1 MDWMEMIDHYIL
13 KINDFLYT
21 NVMIALLIGL
31 GLLFSFGTRF
41 VQFRLFGE
49 MFRVIFEKS
58 TISTKGKAGISSF
71 QAFTVSAASRIGT
84 GNLAGVATAIAA
96 GGPGAVFW
104 MWLIAFIGAASSF
117 VESTLAQI
125 YKVKDETGFRGG
137 PAYYME
143 RGLNKRW
150 MGIIFAI
157 TITFC
162 FGLVFNSVQS
172 NTISIA
178 MNESFHVSKPV
189 VGLVLCI
196 LTALIIF
203 GGLKRI
209 AHVTQVLVPV
219 MAIIYILVAL
229 VVLIM
234 NITEI
239 PAMFMLIIKN
249 AFGIEE
255 ALGGTLGA
263 AVMNGIK
270 RGLFS
275 NEAGMGSAPNAAAAA
290 AVSHP
295 VKQGLIQTLGVFVD
309 TIVVC
314 SATAF
319 IILLSGEYL
328 RADASSINLT
338 QSALSV
344 HIGDWAS
351 IFLAVAIFLFAFS
364 SVIGNYYYGETNIEF
379 IKNSPAALFV
389 YRLAVLGMVYFGSV
403 AKISLVWD
411 MADLFMAI
419 MALINLVA
427 ITMLYKIAVAALKD
441 YQQQRKAGKEPVFYA
456 DSIEGVGT
464 ADCWE
469 RKPQEEK

>member
-189 VGLVLCI
+189 VGVVLCI

-203 GGLKRI
+203 GGL
-209 AHVTQVLVPV
+209 
-219 MAIIYILVAL
+219 
-229 VVLIM
+229 
-234 NITEI
+234 
-239 PAMFMLIIKN
+239 N
-249 AFGIEE
+249 A
-255 ALGGTLGA
+255 
-263 AVMNGIK
+263 
-270 RGLFS
+270 S
-275 NEAGMGSAPNAAAAA
+275 
-290 AVSHP
+290 
-295 VKQGLIQTLGVFVD
+295 
-309 TIVVC
+309 
-314 SATAF
+314 
-319 IILLSGEYL
+319 
-328 RADASSINLT
+328 LT
-338 QSALSV
+338 
-344 HIGDWAS
+344 
-351 IFLAVAIFLFAFS
+351 
-364 SVIGNYYYGETNIEF
+364 
-379 IKNSPAALFV
+379 
-389 YRLAVLGMVYFGSV
+389 
-403 AKISLVWD
+403 
-411 MADLFMAI
+411 
-419 MALINLVA
+419 
-427 ITMLYKIAVAALKD
+427 
-441 YQQQRKAGKEPVFYA
+441 
-456 DSIEGVGT
+456 
-464 ADCWE
+464 
-469 RKPQEEK
+469 

>member
-1 MDWMEMIDHYIL
+1 MERIDQYIL
-13 KINDFLYT
+13 SINNYLYSY
-21 NVMIALLIGL
+21 VMIALLIGL
-31 GLLFSFGTRF
+31 GLFFSFKTKF
-41 VQFRLFGE
+41 VQFRLFKE

-58 TISTKGKAGISSF
+58 TISTEGKKGISSF

-84 GNLAGVATAIAA
+84 GNLAGVATAIAT

-125 YKVKDETGFRGG
+125 YKVKDENGFRGG

-150 MGIIFAI
+150 MGIIFAV

-162 FGLVFNSVQS
+162 FGLVFNAVQS

-178 MNESFHVSKPV
+178 MNESFQVSKPV
-189 VGLVLCI
+189 VGIILCI
-196 LTALIIF
+196 LTAFIIF

-219 MAIIYILVAL
+219 MAIIYILVAFF
-229 VVLIM
+229 VLII

-263 AVMNGIK
+263 AIMNGIK

-290 AVSHP
+290 SVSHP

-328 RADASSINLT
+328 RKDASSINLT

-379 IKNSPAALFV
+379 IKNSRSALFI
-389 YRLAVLGMVYFGSV
+389 YRLAVIGMVYFGSV

-427 ITMLYKIAVAALKD
+427 IAGLYRIAAAALKD
-441 YQQQRKAGKEPVFYA
+441 YQQQRRAGKEPVFYS
-456 DSIEGVGT
+456 DSIEGIGEV
-464 ADCWE
+464 DCWE
-469 RKPQEEK
+469 RKRLNEK

>member
-1 MDWMEMIDHYIL
+1 
-13 KINDFLYT
+13 
-21 NVMIALLIGL
+21 
-31 GLLFSFGTRF
+31 
-41 VQFRLFGE
+41 
-49 MFRVIFEKS
+49 
-58 TISTKGKAGISSF
+58 
-71 QAFTVSAASRIGT
+71 
-84 GNLAGVATAIAA
+84 
-96 GGPGAVFW
+96 

-117 VESTLAQI
+117 IESTLAQI
-125 YKVKDETGFRGG
+125 YKVKDENGFRGG

-150 MGIIFAI
+150 MGIIFAV

-162 FGLVFNSVQS
+162 FGLVFNAVQS

-178 MNESFHVSKPV
+178 MNESFNVSKPI

-219 MAIIYILVAL
+219 MAIVYILVAL
-229 VVLIM
+229 FVLII

-249 AFGIEE
+249 AFGMEE
-255 ALGGTLGA
+255 AVGGTLGA

-290 AVSHP
+290 SVSHP

-319 IILLSGEYL
+319 IILLSGQYL
-328 RADASSINLT
+328 REDASSINLT

-344 HIGDWAS
+344 HIGEWAA

-364 SVIGNYYYGETNIEF
+364 SVIGNYYYGETNLEF
-379 IKNSPAALFV
+379 IKNSPIALFI
-389 YRLAVLGMVYFGSV
+389 YRMAVIGMVYFGSI

-427 ITMLYKIAVAALKD
+427 IAMLYKIAVAALKD
-441 YQQQRKAGKEPVFYA
+441 YQQQRRAGKEPVFYA
-456 DSIEGVGT
+456 DSIEGIGK
-464 ADCWE
+464 ADSWE
-469 RKPQEEK
+469 RKRQEEGQA

>member
-1 MDWMEMIDHYIL
+1 MEKIDQYIL
-13 KINDFLYT
+13 SVNDYLYT
-21 NVMIALLIGL
+21 YVMIALLIGL
-31 GLLFSFGTRF
+31 GLFFSFGTRF

-58 TISTKGKAGISSF
+58 TISAKGKEGISSF

-117 VESTLAQI
+117 IESTLAQI
-125 YKVKDETGFRGG
+125 YKVKDENGFRGG

-150 MGIIFAI
+150 MGIIFAV

-162 FGLVFNSVQS
+162 FGLVFNAVQS

-178 MNESFHVSKPV
+178 MNESFNVSKPI

-219 MAIIYILVAL
+219 MAIVYILVAL
-229 VVLIM
+229 FVLII

-249 AFGIEE
+249 AFGMEE
-255 ALGGTLGA
+255 AVGGTLGA

-290 AVSHP
+290 SVSHP

-319 IILLSGEYL
+319 IILLSGQYL
-328 RADASSINLT
+328 REDASSINLT

-344 HIGDWAS
+344 HIGEWAA

-364 SVIGNYYYGETNIEF
+364 SVIGNYYYGETNLEF
-379 IKNSPAALFV
+379 IKNSPIALFI
-389 YRLAVLGMVYFGSV
+389 YRMAVIGMVYFGSI

-427 ITMLYKIAVAALKD
+427 IAMLYKIAVAALKD
-441 YQQQRKAGKEPVFYA
+441 YQQQRRAGKEPVFYA
-456 DSIEGVGT
+456 DSIEGIGK
-464 ADCWE
+464 ADSWE
-469 RKPQEEK
+469 RKRQEEGQA